1 MASTESE
8 IEMHRAASRA
18 SCSLPEEAYAYTAAI
33 GPKLH
38 TFTEQRHDAPKSN
51 HPPPNGGPVAWLQ
64 VLAGHLVVF
73 NTWGYANSFG
83 IFQAY
88 YASSLSLP
96 ASTISW
102 VGSVQVFLIFF
113 IGSVSGR
120 AFDTGYYRPVLWIG
134 CAMQIVAVFVTS
146 LCTKYW
152 QVFLAQGVCQGLGNG
167 LIFCPTIASV
177 STYFTTKRTIA
188 ISTAASGAA
197 TGGIVFP
204 VIAEKL
210 LPRIGFPWT
219 VRVMGFVVLV
229 NAAIVLSTT
238 RTRLPPHK
246 TGRIVELAAFGELP
260 YLLFTVS
267 MFFTLWATYFAYYY
281 VRPYA
286 LDNLHVSQATSY
298 SILLIFNAVGIPGRI
313 IPALLADRYFGAIT
327 VLIPVIFL
335 AGLSV
340 YIWHSVQSLASDIVW
355 IVFLGFFGASI
366 QGLFPSTL
374 ASLTQD
380 LSKSG
385 TRIGMVFT
393 IISIPCLT
401 GPPLAGSLI
410 QVGDG
415 NYIGAQV
422 WGGTCLL
429 LGCGILFAARVAS
442 MGWRWKPA
450 EQ

>member
-51 HPPPNGGPVAWLQ
+51 YPPPNGGPVAWLQ

-177 STYFTTKRTIA
+177 STYFTTIY
-188 ISTAASGAA
+188 
-197 TGGIVFP
+197 
-204 VIAEKL
+204 
-210 LPRIGFPWT
+210 
-219 VRVMGFVVLV
+219 
-229 NAAIVLSTT
+229 
-238 RTRLPPHK
+238 
-246 TGRIVELAAFGELP
+246 
-260 YLLFTVS
+260 YLLS
-267 MFFTLWATYFAYYY
+267 

-385 TRIGMVFT
+385 TRIG
-393 IISIPCLT
+393 
-401 GPPLAGSLI
+401 
-410 QVGDG
+410 
-415 NYIGAQV
+415 
-422 WGGTCLL
+422 
-429 LGCGILFAARVAS
+429 CGILFAARVAS

>member
-1 MASTESE
+1 
-8 IEMHRAASRA
+8 MHRAASRA

-229 NAAIVLSTT
+229 NAAIVASTT

-401 GPPLAGSLI
+401 GPPLAGRLI

-415 NYIGAQV
+415 NYIGAQL